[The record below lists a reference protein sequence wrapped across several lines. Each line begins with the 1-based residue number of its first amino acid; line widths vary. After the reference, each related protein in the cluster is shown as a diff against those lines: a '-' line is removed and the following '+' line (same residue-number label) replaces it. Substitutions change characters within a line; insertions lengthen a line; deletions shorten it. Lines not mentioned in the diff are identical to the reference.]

1 MLLLV
6 TMDGKQIHQEQKRV
20 LLGEE
25 GQVGREGVSSKNHKA
40 DTLRSV
46 KLRWYRLILLPVL
59 F

>member
-1 MLLLV
+1 
-6 TMDGKQIHQEQKRV
+6 MDRKQIHQEQKRV

-25 GQVGREGVSSKNHKA
+25 GQAGREGMSSKNHKA